1 MPIFKVG
8 TDDFKKLRDDGG
20 YFVDKSLLIKEVIAG
35 SEVLL
40 LPRPRRF
47 GKTLNLSMLRYFFER
62 SPDDRSYLFQDL
74 AIASLPEIMAQQGK
88 YPVIYLSLKDI
99 KGNDWDSSWA
109 KMRKSIL
116 SLYLA
121 HSYLLDSLPPARKA
135 EFEAITLNQAEPTVV
150 EGSLKDL
157 ITDLHAYYQ
166 QPVVVLIDEYDSP
179 MIEAWDKGYYRPMAD
194 FMRSWLGG
202 GLKHVEGA
210 AVYRSVVTGILRI
223 AKESIFSGLNN
234 LDVWSTLSPGPFAD
248 KFGFT
253 EEDVQRI
260 LVDFAQESVSEDI
273 RAWYNGYNFGGVTIY
288 NPWSVSQSVNRFPAP
303 PGPQWLNTASNQL
316 VYTELESGGMELKRD
331 LEKLLAGEELRY
343 PILDTITFADIGHNP
358 VNIWSFLYYAGYL
371 KASDPAY
378 DPLDLMTLTYAISIP
393 NLEVALVYKQFIGK
407 YLEEQLQ
414 WRNAAVQ
421 DWLHSLLNCDWPRFE
436 ALLQELVENLF
447 SCHDTGKYPEAV
459 FHAFTL
465 GLLANL
471 RGIYEIHSNPET
483 GYGRADIL
491 LRPRGERFPLGFA
504 IEFKTL
510 PADGNL
516 EQAITEALAQIE
528 VKEYTA
534 RLREAGVPAEQIRKL
549 AVVVSGR
556 RVKVRA
562 AQAE

>member
-8 TDDFKKLRDDGG
+8 TDDFKELRDDGG

-35 SEVLL
+35 SKALL

-47 GKTLNLSMLRYFFER
+47 GKTLNLSMLRYFFEHT
-62 SPDDRSYLFQDL
+62 PDDHSYLFQDL
-74 AIASLPEIMAQQGK
+74 AIASLPEVMAKQGK
-88 YPVIYLSLKDI
+88 YPVIFLSLKDV
-99 KGNDWDSSWA
+99 KGNNWEESWTEL
-109 KMRKSIL
+109 RKNIRFL
-116 SLYLA
+116 FRRHA
-121 HSYLLDSLPPARKA
+121 YLLDSLESYQRVDFNAVLVNTGHEDLFRS
-135 EFEAITLNQAEPTVV
+135 
-150 EGSLKDL
+150 SLKDIIQYL
-157 ITDLHAYYQ
+157 YEYHR

-179 MIEAWDKGYYRPMAD
+179 MIEAWDKGYYHPMAD

-253 EEDVQRI
+253 EEDVRRI
-260 LVDFAQESVSEDI
+260 LLDFGQESASENI

-288 NPWSVSQSVNRFPAP
+288 NPWSVSQSVNRFPSAP
-303 PGPQWLNTASNQL
+303 EPHWLNTASSQL
-316 VYTELESGGMELKRD
+316 VLTELERGGMELKRD

-343 PILDTITFADIGHNP
+343 PISNTITFEDIGRNP
-358 VNIWSFLYYAGYL
+358 EHIWSFLYAAGYL
-371 KASDPAY
+371 KAEKPAY
-378 DPLDLMTLTYAISIP
+378 DPLDTTTLTYALSLP
-393 NLEVALVYKQFIGK
+393 NLEVAQVYKQFITR
-407 YLEEQLQ
+407 YFNEQLQ
-414 WRNAAVQ
+414 WNNATVQ
-421 DWLHSLLNCDWPRFE
+421 DWLQSLLHCDWPRFE
-436 ALLQELVENLF
+436 ALLQELVDNLF
-447 SCHDTGKYPEAV
+447 SCHDTGKFPEAV

-491 LRPRGERFPLGFA
+491 LRPRSECFPLGFV
-504 IEFKTL
+504 IEFKSL
-510 PADGNL
+510 PAERNL
-516 EQAITEALAQIE
+516 EQAVSDALAQIE
-528 VKEYTA
+528 VKQYA
-534 RLREAGVPAEQIRKL
+534 RRLLEAGVPAEQIRQL

-562 AQAE
+562 EQGE

>member
-8 TDDFKKLRDDGG
+8 TDDFKKLRDSGG

-35 SEVLL
+35 SDVLL

-47 GKTLNLSMLRYFFER
+47 GKTLNLSMLRYFFEI
-62 SPDDRSYLFQDL
+62 SPDNRSYLFQDL
-74 AIASLPEIMAQQGK
+74 AIASLPEVMAQQGN
-88 YPVIYLSLKDI
+88 YPVIYLSLKDV
-99 KGNDWDSSWA
+99 KGENWEESWA
-109 KMRKSIL
+109 RLRSTITE
-116 SLYLA
+116 LYLEHA
-121 HSYLLDSLPPARKA
+121 YLQESLPPVRQRD
-135 EFEAITLNQAEPTVV
+135 FSAIMQDTGEKTVF
-150 EGSLKDL
+150 GDSLKHL
-157 ITDLHAYYQ
+157 ISYLHDYHQ

-179 MIEAWDKGYYRPMAD
+179 LIDAWDKDYYRPMAD

-260 LVDFAQESVSEDI
+260 LLDFQQETVSESI

-288 NPWSVSQSVNRFPAP
+288 NPWSVSQSVNRFPAAP
-303 PGPQWLNTASNQL
+303 APHWLNTASNQL
-316 VYTELESGGMELKRD
+316 VYTELECGGMELKRD

-343 PILDTITFADIGHNP
+343 PIADTITFGDIGCNP
-358 VNIWSFLYYAGYL
+358 EHIWSFLYAAGYL
-371 KASDPAY
+371 KAEKPAY
-378 DPLDLMTLTYAISIP
+378 DPLDATTLTYALSIP
-393 NLEVALVYKQFIGK
+393 NLEVTLVYKQFITR
-407 YLEEQLQ
+407 YFTEQLH
-414 WRNAAVQ
+414 WNNTAVQ
-421 DWLHSLLNCDWPRFE
+421 EWLQSLLHCDWPRFE
-436 ALLQELVENLF
+436 ALLQELVDNLF
-447 SCHDTGKYPEAV
+447 SCHDTGKFPEAV

-491 LRPRGERFPLGFA
+491 LRPRGEHFPLAFV
-504 IEFKTL
+504 IEFKSL
-510 PADGNL
+510 PADRDL
-516 EQAITEALAQIE
+516 EQAVADALAQIE
-528 VKEYTA
+528 AKQYTG
-534 RLREAGVPAEQIRKL
+534 RLLEAGVPVEKILKL

-556 RVKVRA
+556 RVRVRA
-562 AQAE
+562 AAM